1 MRRRE
6 LIVDLS
12 VAAILWPCAARAQQ
26 KAPPVIGFLSSR
38 SPEDSSA
45 QVAGF
50 RQGLAAMG
58 YTEGEDLVVE
68 YRWARGDYEQ
78 LPALAADLVDK
89 PMRVLATV
97 GGEPS
102 ALAAKGATSTIPIV
116 FSMGDP
122 ASSARCKPR
131 AARRK
136 HHRHRYHLGGAR
148 SQADRPPA

>member
-38 SPEDSSA
+38 SPRNFSA

-50 RQGLAAMG
+50 RQGLAEMG

-68 YRWARGDYEQ
+68 VP
-78 LPALAADLVDK
+78 L
-89 PMRVLATV
+89 
-97 GGEPS
+97 
-102 ALAAKGATSTIPIV
+102 GAW
-116 FSMGDP
+116 
-122 ASSARCKPR
+122 RLR
-131 AARRK
+131 AAACSRR
-136 HHRHRYHLGGAR
+136 RPGRQAGGR
-148 SQADRPPA
+148 PRDRRR